1 MAPEWRKRH
10 RARDLMYSYLTGP
23 KPCVLPAAA
32 GRMKSHPLLNLLN
45 QAENCSRF
53 WPGCAVT
60 SVGPAVSQT
69 EVRADAGSEI
79 RLQQAACSR
88 LFPCSH
94 AAAVPAVESGLPW
107 SHPFFWRWCC
117 VDVEMWQ
124 HLLRLLMASQ
134 RIQQTKSSV
143 TAVRLCQP
151 SCKRKSRSEIAGLG
165 GRRNWGLPL
174 LFAVSQPNWGPVL
187 PFWIPSSS
195 PGLLADPSQDSC
207 GALL

>member
-117 VDVEMWQ
+117 VDVAAP
-124 HLLRLLMASQ
+124 ASAFDGL
-134 RIQQTKSSV
+134 T
-143 TAVRLCQP
+143 TNPANEELC
-151 SCKRKSRSEIAGLG
+151 
-165 GRRNWGLPL
+165 
-174 LFAVSQPNWGPVL
+174 
-187 PFWIPSSS
+187 
-195 PGLLADPSQDSC
+195 DSC
-207 GALL
+207 ETVSALMQAQK